1 MIRENQSFYVSKL
14 QSSDVIR
21 QPEGYMMKK
30 PCGVW
35 WRDKLAG
42 LCWRL
47 LHKLSAV
54 EQYFFHEKIYTYT
67 PSVQK
72 EITGRLMEG
81 INEVFYMRHKIEDY
95 CIVMGAEDFAELMS
109 SDPIRQ
115 TMTFSTER
123 IGYQDRSGY
132 RLDYQGLPVH
142 VVPNVGG
149 AAVFP
154 KIIVEKVVQKPSPEV
169 FGDA

>member
-1 MIRENQSFYVSKL
+1 MIRENQRFHVSRL
-14 QSSDVIR
+14 LRDTVLR
-21 QPEGYMMKK
+21 QPEGYKMKK
-30 PCGVW
+30 STGIW
-35 WRDKLAG
+35 WRDKLAAM
-42 LCWRL
+42 CWRL

-72 EITGRLMEG
+72 EITGRIMEG
-81 INEVFYMRHKIEDY
+81 INEVFYRGNNIEDY

-115 TMTFSTER
+115 TMTFSTEQLR
-123 IGYQDRSGY
+123 YQDSSGY
-132 RLDYQGLPVH
+132 RLDYHGLPVH

-154 KIIVEKVVQKPSPEV
+154 KVIVEKVVRK
-169 FGDA
+169 